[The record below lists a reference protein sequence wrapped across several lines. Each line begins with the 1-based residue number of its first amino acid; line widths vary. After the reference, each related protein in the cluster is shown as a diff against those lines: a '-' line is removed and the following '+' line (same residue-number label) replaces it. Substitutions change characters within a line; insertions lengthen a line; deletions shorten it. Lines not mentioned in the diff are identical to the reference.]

1 MGTSEYFDTFSGR
14 PDSCVGL
21 GLRHPAGDREEGL
34 LLGQPDGVELIV
46 EVVAGRA
53 RAPAHA
59 GGVRRDSVPLER
71 VEVVALLVEETLLEV
86 LDVSPALLGIHG
98 ATLPDVEV
106 VQHGIGIPAV

>member
-46 EVVAGRA
+46 EVVAGRD
-53 RAPAHA
+53 RPPAHA
-59 GGVRRDSVPLER
+59 GAVRHDPVPLER
-71 VEVVALLVEETLLEV
+71 VEVVGLLVEETLLEG
-86 LDVSPALLGIHG
+86 LDVSPAFPGTHG
-98 ATLPDVEV
+98 ALP
-106 VQHGIGIPAV
+106 PAG